1 MDFNLIQAL
10 DSTTT
15 VHGSPGLFYPADKA
29 KLERLWHKL
38 LDSVETEQDFE
49 SVKVRLELMEAALEE
64 LINKVDEDTTRLQS
78 GIDDLKDDMLDSD
91 AKFNAFEDSLTSFD
105 AQAVEFANSL
115 TTLNASLNSMADDQQ
130 DYVRDIAFDSAVG
143 ALHFFNGYGA
153 EVFTIGGA
161 TYETV
166 DDSDADSDSDGDQP

>member
-15 VHGSPGLFYPADKA
+15 VSGSPGLFYPKDKA

-49 SVKVRLELMEAALEE
+49 SVKVRLELLEAALDE
-64 LINKVDEDTTRLQS
+64 LVGKLAENTERLQS
-78 GIDDLKDDMLDSD
+78 GIDELKDDMLDSD

-115 TTLNASLNSMADDQQ
+115 NTLDASLNTVVDDQR

-161 TYETV
+161 TYETI
-166 DDSDADSDSDGDQP
+166 DDSDADGE